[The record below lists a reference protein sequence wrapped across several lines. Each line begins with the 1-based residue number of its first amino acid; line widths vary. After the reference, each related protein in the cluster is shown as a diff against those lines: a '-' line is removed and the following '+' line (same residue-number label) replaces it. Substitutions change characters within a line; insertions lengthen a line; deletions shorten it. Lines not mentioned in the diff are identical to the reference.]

1 MFGDLKFITSGGLK
15 EKGGSSFLVILVVF
29 VFVYFDFFRARM
41 TLIDGGIH
49 YWELSS
55 DVGSEV
61 VGLGQ

>member
-49 YWELSS
+49 Y
-55 DVGSEV
+55 
-61 VGLGQ
+61 